1 MRRTD
6 TPAVAGSLSGCAIK
20 TLPLPLLW
28 RSKGGASLEGQFTII
43 LNQMA
48 MFGLLLVVGIA
59 AIRFRVLTAD
69 SLGTLSMLITRILLP
84 CYIFSMVSATAVT
97 LADLRAT
104 GSFLAGVACKYALL
118 LGAAVLV
125 AWLFRLPERTGNIH
139 IACATFGNMGLV
151 GVPLFE
157 HSITSVYG
165 RTCVS
170 VYLLIEQMIVW
181 TLCIHLCD
189 RHNRAG
195 VSLLAGLKK
204 AINPVSVAM
213 VLGVVFSFT
222 GWRLPGLLEQTISGV
237 GSTSKYLTFIYLGAM
252 VCCIDP
258 KRMVRKPTLYL
269 LLAGKLLVVPLALY
283 LLARPF
289 AGPEAALILM
299 IIAGLP
305 CAVVPSLIA
314 RTNGADYA
322 YATESLFLSTACSI
336 FTVPLITWL
345 ALHLF

>member
-1 MRRTD
+1 M
-6 TPAVAGSLSGCAIK
+6 
-20 TLPLPLLW
+20 
-28 RSKGGASLEGQFTII
+28 EGQFTII

-48 MFGLLLVVGIA
+48 MFGLLLLVGIA
-59 AIRFRVLTAD
+59 AVRLRVLTAD

-97 LADLRAT
+97 LADLQAT
-104 GSFLAGVACKYALL
+104 GSFLWGILCKYALL
-118 LGAAVLV
+118 LGVAVLV
-125 AWLFRLPERTGNIH
+125 AKAYRLPMRTANIH

-157 HSITSVYG
+157 HSVTSTYG

-181 TLCIHLCD
+181 TLCVYLCD
-189 RHNRAG
+189 RHNRTG
-195 VSLLAGLKK
+195 VSFLAGLKK

-213 VLGVVFSFT
+213 LLGVLFSFT
-222 GWRLPGLLEQTISGV
+222 GWRLPTLLEQTVTGV

-252 VCCIDP
+252 ICCIDL
-258 KRMVRKPTLYL
+258 RQMVRKPTLYL
-269 LLAGKLLVVPLALY
+269 LMLGKLLVVPLALY
-283 LLARPF
+283 LVVRLF

-305 CAVVPSLIA
+305 CAVVPSLVA

-322 YATESLFLSTACSI
+322 YATESLFLTTACSI
-336 FTVPLITWL
+336 FTVPLITWV
-345 ALHLF
+345 ALQLF